1 MEQNTLDALA
11 SLTTGLY
18 VLTAGTLEIPS
29 GMIVSW
35 VTQVGAEPPL
45 VMAAV
50 RKNRSLHYL
59 ISASGCFGLHV
70 LEKGKPDFDLFF
82 DGMPSEEKFQG
93 LDLFTSVTGA
103 PLIKQTLAW
112 LDCRVVEEF
121 RPGDHTLFL
130 GRVEQAHR
138 VSDEAPMTNHDYGHI
153 YRGQS

>member
-11 SLTTGLY
+11 GLTTGLY

-35 VTQVGAEPPL
+35 VTQVGADPPL

-50 RKNRSLHYL
+50 RKNRAMHYQ

-82 DGMPSEEKFQG
+82 SGMPSEAKFQG
-93 LDLFTSVTGA
+93 LDLFTASTGA
-103 PLIKQTLAW
+103 PLIKQALAW
-112 LDCRVVEEF
+112 LDCRVVEAVS
-121 RPGDHTLFL
+121 PGEHTLFL
-130 GRVEQAHR
+130 GRVEQGQR
-138 VSDEAPMTNHDYGHI
+138 VGDGAPMSNHDYEHI
-153 YRGQS
+153 YQGRK